1 MHNDGSKTNV
11 ATMSHNGP
19 TVGVMVYT
27 FIFVIFMKSNGGVAH
42 VLSAYAAIGHGKD
55 TVITVR
61 S

>member
-19 TVGVMVYT
+19 TVCVMVYT

-42 VLSAYAAIGHGKD
+42 VLYAAIGHGKV
-55 TVITVR
+55 TAITVR